1 MIFDNYSLIYYQV
14 ADFKEGNNALVVTDM
29 TNMEELANKNTL
41 LYKCDDRIVCGGPS
55 ASSVYVVPKCS
66 CSRAGDIR
74 VYKFTHLYKKE
85 EKEMN
90 KVKFLALFFNSTQ

>member
-41 LYKCDDRIVCGGPS
+41 L
-55 ASSVYVVPKCS
+55 SVMMESCVVVLLP
-66 CSRAGDIR
+66 
-74 VYKFTHLYKKE
+74 VLFTLCQSVVVQELVILEYISLLTYIKKR
-85 EKEMN
+85 K
-90 KVKFLALFFNSTQ
+90 KK